1 MCCFAVLYI
10 LIGVRKLAIFCGHFL
25 CLLVSYI
32 KICGIVTP
40 CGALMRPLPIR
51 CKATGS
57 AMPFFIAHNFH
68 LNALQMK
75 KNQAT
80 ALLGNTLQTTSDH
93 ETINLST
100 SEISEFSKFLQRA
113 AEIGAQ
119 RALKKVD
126 QEFALKRIVKY
137 SSVGMA

>member
-1 MCCFAVLYI
+1 MRCFAVI
-10 LIGVRKLAIFCGHFL
+10 NIRKGRKARQYSCGHFL
-25 CLLVSYI
+25 CPHVNNI
-32 KICGIVTP
+32 RFRTP
-40 CGALMRPLPIR
+40 VW
-51 CKATGS
+51 
-57 AMPFFIAHNFH
+57 NV
-68 LNALQMK
+68 NAS
-75 KNQAT
+75 T
-80 ALLGNTLQTTSDH
+80 ALAVLINGKGETVLFLPKQSIDLEMINTKENCLSGNNSTLQTTSDH